1 MSNDGTKKA
10 TWKWT
15 RSNEA
20 YLTAKGE
27 SSLAPR
33 SRVYACNAR
42 PKASKFVWTTTVEGR
57 PVAVSTDTATAMKLG
72 REFFDSGLK

>member
-1 MSNDGTKKA
+1 MNTTNKA

-15 RSNEA
+15 RNNEA

-33 SRVYACNAR
+33 ARVYSCNAAPR
-42 PKASKFVWTTTVEGR
+42 TSRFRWTVTLRGM
-57 PVAVSTDTATAMKLG
+57 PLAVCADPGTAMKLA
-72 REFFDSGLK
+72 REATS